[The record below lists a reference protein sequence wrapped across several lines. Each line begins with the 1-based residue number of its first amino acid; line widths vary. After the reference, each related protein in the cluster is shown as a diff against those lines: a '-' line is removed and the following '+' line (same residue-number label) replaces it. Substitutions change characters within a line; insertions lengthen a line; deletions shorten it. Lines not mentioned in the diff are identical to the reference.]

1 MVRKRV
7 PESDVEDIVQSALAE
22 AFESPHAPKEPD
34 ALRRWI
40 FGVAKN
46 KVVDFHRRAG
56 RETFELPEVPDA
68 PAPHTEAD
76 LLRWAKRHLP
86 DGDEART
93 TLDWMLRE
101 GDGEKLE
108 SIAESEKLPAPRV
121 RQRVSRL
128 RRHLKTHWARE
139 VALLAALGVV
149 ITAIVI
155 WVVRRPSEEP
165 IAPNINPEP
174 SALPSA
180 DPLRMAGELRRSA
193 LATCDSA
200 TDDAGWR
207 ACLEGLDRAKSL
219 DPAGDNAPAVQG
231 ARRSAEEH
239 LAPRREKTKDLNIT
253 PPPAPTSKSDAFDSK
268 SAPVFSKKAAP
279 TPSAIPTPTALPK
292 AAPKPSPTEPPPMPQ
307 KKSSIE
313 KAPSTDSDWA
323 KSAPPPASTSGGL
336 DAVGTSKASKMAGS
350 KSVTKPAPK
359 KGGSKADYGGS
370 SL

>member
-7 PESDVEDIVQSALAE
+7 PESEVEDIVQSALAE

-56 RETFELPEVPDA
+56 RETFELPDVPDA

-86 DGDEART
+86 EGDEART

-165 IAPNINPEP
+165 IAPNIHPEP
-174 SALPSA
+174 SAE
-180 DPLRMAGELRRSA
+180 PLRVAGELRRSA

-200 TDDAGWR
+200 TDDAGWK

-219 DPAGDNAPAVQG
+219 DPAGDKAPAVQS

-239 LAPRREKTKDLNIT
+239 LAPREKTKDLNLT
-253 PPPAPTSKSDAFDSK
+253 PPPAPTSKVDGPSDSFDSK

-279 TPSAIPTPTALPK
+279 TPSAIPTPTVMPK
-292 AAPKPSPTEPPPMPQ
+292 AAPKPMPTDPPPPPLQ
-307 KKSSIE
+307 KKGSIE
-313 KAPSTDSDWA
+313 STPA
-323 KSAPPPASTSGGL
+323 PASAGTTGSGIGS
-336 DAVGTSKASKMAGS
+336 GSRPTTKATKMAGS

-359 KGGSKADYGGS
+359 KGDSKADWGGS